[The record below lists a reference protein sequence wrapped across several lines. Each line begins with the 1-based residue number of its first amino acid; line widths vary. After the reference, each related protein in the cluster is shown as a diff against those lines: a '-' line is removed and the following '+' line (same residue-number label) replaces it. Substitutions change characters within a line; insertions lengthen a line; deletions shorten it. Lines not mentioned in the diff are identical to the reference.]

1 MSSKGGRSVQGC
13 WTCRLRR
20 KKCDEA
26 SPVCFACDSRNIRCH
41 GYGPR
46 PAWMDGGE
54 RERAEL
60 ARIKHGVKRNRRLK
74 RLRAQQLRVLEGQQ
88 HQQSPSGQPEEAV
101 ESGRGRRDGD
111 GEGDVTT
118 ADTATHGP
126 GGTEDSSPFIYEDRE
141 NQHEPA
147 TALSVTTM
155 PYLSSGS
162 HPPSQSL
169 LPGTIPILHHREAE
183 LLMHYLDYV
192 FHLQF
197 RFHSPSIRTG
207 GRGWLLWLLI
217 RTAPLY
223 HAALSL
229 SALHQHTLLH
239 RKTGAQGSPRESK
252 HNSTLQELN
261 DYHGRTLQELQ
272 VCLQNSQTDTGSPH
286 LGRQIEILA
295 CGVQLI
301 SFQLFQGGVS
311 DWQVHV
317 NAVAALISSIE
328 DDRQARLEL
337 SGQTS
342 GNTPSPGGSAPSS
355 EDAALNFLTT
365 VVVWFDIAACASTGT
380 APKLLRHHPAL
391 LRSGRADMPNVMG
404 CRAWV
409 IETIGQIAALVA
421 WKEARLARGDGLS
434 VWELVERGRGIQNQ
448 LQAGIAGL
456 EAEAET
462 GHDAPDPTTPI
473 QCAVT
478 LTFACAAQVY
488 LHVTVSGAHPSLPEI
503 RLAVS
508 RTLSALHGLIR
519 VTNDR
524 QSIRGV
530 IWPLCIAGC
539 MAEPEES
546 GLADAFRALV
556 VDMGDDAREFG
567 NSSTVLAVME
577 KCWTERRA
585 GTDPERRGTWDWR
598 RAMAA
603 LGASVLLI

>member
-1 MSSKGGRSVQGC
+1 M
-13 WTCRLRR
+13 
-20 KKCDEA
+20 
-26 SPVCFACDSRNIRCH
+26 
-41 GYGPR
+41 
-46 PAWMDGGE
+46 
-54 RERAEL
+54 
-60 ARIKHGVKRNRRLK
+60 
-74 RLRAQQLRVLEGQQ
+74 
-88 HQQSPSGQPEEAV
+88 
-101 ESGRGRRDGD
+101 
-111 GEGDVTT
+111 
-118 ADTATHGP
+118 
-126 GGTEDSSPFIYEDRE
+126 
-141 NQHEPA
+141 
-147 TALSVTTM
+147 
-155 PYLSSGS
+155 
-162 HPPSQSL
+162 
-169 LPGTIPILHHREAE
+169 
-183 LLMHYLDYV
+183 
-192 FHLQF
+192 
-197 RFHSPSIRTG
+197 
-207 GRGWLLWLLI
+207 
-217 RTAPLY
+217 
-223 HAALSL
+223 
-229 SALHQHTLLH
+229 
-239 RKTGAQGSPRESK
+239 
-252 HNSTLQELN
+252 
-261 DYHGRTLQELQ
+261 
-272 VCLQNSQTDTGSPH
+272 
-286 LGRQIEILA
+286 
-295 CGVQLI
+295 
-301 SFQLFQGGVS
+301 
-311 DWQVHV
+311 HV

-328 DDRQARLEL
+328 DDRQACLDL

-342 GNTPSPGGSAPSS
+342 GNTPSPGYSAPSS

-409 IETIGQIAALVA
+409 IETIGQIAALIA

-448 LQAGIAGL
+448 LQTGIAGL

-462 GHDAPDPTTPI
+462 GYDSPDPTTPV

-503 RLAVS
+503 KLAVS
-508 RTLSALHGLIR
+508 QTLSALNGLIR

-539 MAEPEES
+539 MVEQES
-546 GLADAFRALV
+546 GLEDAFRALV

-585 GTDPERRGTWDWR
+585 STDPERKGTWDWR

-603 LGASVLLI
+603 LGARVLLI